1 MEKDNATPKGK
12 TVGMVRPSDIGLNG
26 KDPRKPSFC
35 PNMLGESANR
45 NGRES
50 GWRRPKTPDQS
61 LGCPPYKMEAITPS
75 RSLGCIEYS
84 RGMHLGN
91 LDKCDEGY

>member
-50 GWRRPKTPDQS
+50 GWRRRRHRTKVLDVLLIKWKQS
-61 LGCPPYKMEAITPS
+61 PPPIRWVVSNIPGACTWET
-75 RSLGCIEYS
+75 
-84 RGMHLGN
+84 
-91 LDKCDEGY
+91 